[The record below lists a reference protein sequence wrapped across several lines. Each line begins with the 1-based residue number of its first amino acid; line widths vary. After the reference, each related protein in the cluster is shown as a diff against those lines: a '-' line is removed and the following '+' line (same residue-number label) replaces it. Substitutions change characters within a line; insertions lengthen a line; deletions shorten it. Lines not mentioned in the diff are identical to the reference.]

1 MTNLPWRSG
10 NVNAAMVAAQHK
22 KKQGGQFT
30 GPELAKSNS
39 IFSLKNEPGGGSEA
53 TDAGIP
59 FFLDF

>member
-1 MTNLPWRSG
+1 MLIANDE
-10 NVNAAMVAAQHK
+10 
-22 KKQGGQFT
+22 T
-30 GPELAKSNS
+30 GETAGERAS